1 MANVISF
8 KFTDN
13 KQEVLDACK
22 DQIIDWLEAI
32 GEDASATASTKAPV
46 DTGNLKNSISY
57 AVDSSN
63 LCVYVGTSVDY
74 AIYHEFGTGRYAEGG
89 GGRQTPWMFQD
100 KNGEWHWTTGVPA
113 RHFIQFGATAHQAEY
128 KAMLESIL
136 KG

>member
-22 DQIIDWLEAI
+22 AQIIDWLDAI
-32 GEDASATASTKAPV
+32 GEDASATASTKCPV
-46 DTGNLKNSISY
+46 DTGDLKNSIDHT
-57 AVDSSN
+57 VDPSN

-128 KAMLESIL
+128 KSMLESIL